1 MEDDDGMLL
10 SFLHHPLLALTTTL
24 TVLTKLGMLILLLLV
39 LFWLL
44 GSVRGGG
51 RVQGVLVFH
60 YVTISRHLFCRSIR
74 LVEIFTV
81 HRR

>member
-1 MEDDDGMLL
+1 MLL

-24 TVLTKLGMLILLLLV
+24 TVLTKLGMLILLLLLL

-51 RVQGVLVFH
+51 RIQGVLVFH
-60 YVTISRHLFCRSIR
+60 YVTISRHLFLSFYDSLKLSR
-74 LVEIFTV
+74 FTEDDCD
-81 HRR
+81 